1 MRTPSHITVCLAVA
15 VAAGLWGLYWLPQ
28 RILEADGL
36 TGGWGTLT
44 QHAIPLLLMAPLAA
58 WRAFRGR
65 PSGAGWCGIGLLAGG
80 GFVCY
85 ANSLL
90 LTEVVRALLLFY
102 LTPVWATL
110 LERFAQGK
118 PLAPARFATLALSLA
133 GVWVV
138 FGQDGVLPLPRN
150 AGDWLALAAGAMVA
164 AGAARVN
171 AVQPSLPPLLFAVYL
186 YATAVAFLLGWLLA
200 DELGPVPA
208 TDTLIALLPFLLAL
222 TLCLLFPSTA
232 LLIWSP
238 TRIGAGAFGILILT
252 ELVAG
257 AISAALLT
265 DEAFGWR
272 EAAGCALILA
282 AGAIEVLAP
291 GAREAEP
298 APHLS

>member
-1 MRTPSHITVCLAVA
+1 M
-15 VAAGLWGLYWLPQ
+15 
-28 RILEADGL
+28 LEADGL
-36 TGGWGTLT
+36 TGGWGTPT
-44 QHAIPLLLMAPLAA
+44 QHAIPLLLMTPLAI
-58 WRAFRGR
+58 WRAFRGL
-65 PSGAGWCGIGLLAGG
+65 PSGASWCLIGVLAGG

-118 PLAPARFATLALSLA
+118 RLAPARYATLALSLA

-138 FGQDGVLPLPRN
+138 FGQDGTLPLPRN
-150 AGDWLALAAGAMVA
+150 AGDWLALAGGAMVA

-171 AVQPSLPPLLFAVYL
+171 AVQPSLPPLMFAVYL
-186 YATAVAFLLGWLLA
+186 YATASAAFLGWLLA
-200 DELGPVPA
+200 GELGPVPSM
-208 TDTLIALLPFLLAL
+208 DTVIALLPFLLAL
-222 TLCLLFPSTA
+222 TLGLLFPSTA

-272 EAAGCALILA
+272 ETTGCALILL
-282 AGAIEVLAP
+282 AGTIEVLAP
-291 GAREAEP
+291 AGRDAKAK
-298 APHLS
+298 A